1 MRSHPHLEPQESETV
16 RLRYR
21 SRLSVAERVVP
32 LYLAE
37 IMEEVAMRTMNVLT
51 GKVALVAPA
60 GMITLDGTLAAP
72 LLLASATCAPPPGTR
87 PLRVTVPVEDSRP
100 PTTLVGFKL
109 SERRT
114 GTTGVTVSEADLVA
128 PL

>member
-1 MRSHPHLEPQESETV
+1 M
-16 RLRYR
+16 
-21 SRLSVAERVVP
+21 
-32 LYLAE
+32 YLAE
-37 IMEEVAMRTMNVLT
+37 MVEEVETRTTNVLT
-51 GKVALVAPA
+51 LNEPLVAPA

-72 LLLASATCAPPPGTR
+72 LLLASATCAPPAGAR
-87 PLRVTVPVEDSRP
+87 PLKVTVPVEDSRP

-114 GTTGVTVSEADLVA
+114 ATTGVTVSEADLVA